1 MSNTKRRGE
10 ERQKHEV
17 QYILLR
23 GSSVRHSPAMPTRP
37 RSPSAMPGWKSVRG
51 SGDRREAVRRAEGS
65 SRASSGSASASSGG
79 TSLLRLG
86 AVYSLVLILKAKLL
100 PLLWGKCHWRPLHP
114 GEQCSCWMGA
124 CGQRCLSRAEQ
135 SAPLSLEPRSQSVQ
149 FAILWD
155 GQVSLPREFAVS
167 AHPPLRS

>member
-1 MSNTKRRGE
+1 M
-10 ERQKHEV
+10 
-17 QYILLR
+17 
-23 GSSVRHSPAMPTRP
+23 
-37 RSPSAMPGWKSVRG
+37 RG

-65 SRASSGSASASSGG
+65 SRASSGSASALSGG
-79 TSLLRLG
+79 MSLLRLG

-100 PLLWGKCHWRPLHP
+100 PLLWGKSHWRPLHP

-124 CGQRCLSRAEQ
+124 CDQCCLSRAEQ

-167 AHPPLRS
+167 AHPPLAADGKPRHLQCCHPCVATAASLARGGGAVSRG